1 MNSIAVKRHLLEY
14 RTQLEPKPRNW
25 EGAWSGRKAGS
36 YQWYELQDT
45 VEYWKAFEKP
55 KLCIQRI
62 AFHPRV
68 ARDDDGM
75 YLNDSAVILP
85 CTDPWV
91 TACLNSPAMWYY
103 SFRYLPHKK
112 DEALA
117 MDIDKVVLLPVP
129 TPDEAARIEAEQA
142 VDRLVSLS
150 GEQRE
155 VTGEVLTWLG
165 TEFRIDAPGQ
175 KLGAFATLTVDDFLA
190 EVRKRRPR
198 GPSTL
203 TPKEVSALRS
213 THAEY
218 APQIHKLQQEAAGL
232 EQRLAGLVNAAYG
245 LTPEEV
251 ELMWETAP
259 PRMPAAIRG
268 ERVVSG

>member
-1 MNSIAVKRHLLEY
+1 
-14 RTQLEPKPRNW
+14 
-25 EGAWSGRKAGS
+25 
-36 YQWYELQDT
+36 
-45 VEYWKAFEKP
+45 
-55 KLCIQRI
+55 
-62 AFHPRV
+62 
-68 ARDDDGM
+68 
-75 YLNDSAVILP
+75 
-85 CTDPWV
+85 
-91 TACLNSPAMWYY
+91 MWYY

-142 VDRLVSLS
+142 VDRLVALS

-232 EQRLAGLVNAAYG
+232 EQRLSGLVNEAYG
-245 LTPEEV
+245 LTLEEV

-259 PRMPAAIRG
+259 PRMPGLAENLHA
-268 ERVVSG
+268 E